1 LHAWLG
7 TRTRFVGCSIDL
19 KSSEELWVKML
30 LERNG
35 GDFPEDFW
43 RGSILHPV
51 SQRRDNRIVPTF
63 HYASDLD

>member
-1 LHAWLG
+1 
-7 TRTRFVGCSIDL
+7 
-19 KSSEELWVKML
+19 ML

-63 HYASDLD
+63 QYASDLD